1 LRVAPL
7 ARALFLSIFL
17 IYIAKVIVEI
27 IAIVVDVV
35 FIVVDT
41 TKNFQQGR
49 RLHSLRRRFGF

>member
-1 LRVAPL
+1 
-7 ARALFLSIFL
+7 L

>member
-1 LRVAPL
+1 VCA
-7 ARALFLSIFL
+7 FLSIFL

-41 TKNFQQGR
+41 TKNFQQRR

>member
-1 LRVAPL
+1 
-7 ARALFLSIFL
+7 L

-49 RLHSLRRRFGF
+49 RLHSLRRQFGF